1 MVHDKWYPIDG
12 QTPQPLGL
20 ATYDEIWEDGGLVWA
35 KNLKP
40 VDFWE
45 SDRQSN
51 QLWPCKITLTN

>member
-20 ATYDEIWEDGGLVWA
+20 ATYDEIWEDGGRVCA

-51 QLWPCKITLTN
+51 QL